1 MKPINTDFDLG
12 QWREVRVG
20 LVDSGVGSDLLAS
33 SNILIERAFFHG
45 GRGAWKDPTRLPG
58 HGQMVAGVVLEAVP
72 RAKLVVANIFGGQAT
87 ATVQVVTAALTWLAD
102 LNLDLVNLSFGT
114 VIYSEGLEVACRRM
128 ASFGT
133 LLICS
138 TPAQGGR
145 VFPAAFD
152 CCIAA
157 TGDARCMP
165 GEVSWLGTESA
176 DFGTHSFITPGDP
189 AAGGGASFAA
199 ARLTGIAASLIAKG
213 VPREAVIDTLKTN
226 CRFVGPERRARDH
239 G

>member
-1 MKPINTDFDLG
+1 MTPITTALDMG

-20 LVDSGVGSDLLAS
+20 LVDSGVGTDLLAS
-33 SNILIERAFFHG
+33 PGILIEKDFCDG
-45 GRGAWKDPTRLPG
+45 GSGPCQETMQLPG
-58 HGQMVAGVVLEAVP
+58 HGDSVARLVLDAVP
-72 RAKLVVANIFGGQAT
+72 RAKLVVANIFGGQAR

-114 VIYSEGLEVACRRM
+114 ATYSPGLEAACRRVS
-128 ASFGT
+128 SFGT
-133 LLICS
+133 LLVCS
-138 TPAQGGR
+138 TPARGGQ

-152 CCIAA
+152 CCVAV

-165 GEVSWLGTESA
+165 GEVSWLGTENA
-176 DFGTHSFITPGDP
+176 DFGTHCFVEPHDP

-213 VPREAVIDTLKTN
+213 VPRESVVHMLMAN
-226 CRFVGPERRARDH
+226 CSFVGPENRGRER

>member
-1 MKPINTDFDLG
+1 MKPISTGFDLG

-20 LVDSGVGSDLLAS
+20 LVDSGVGSELLTS
-33 SNILIERAFFHG
+33 SNLLIERAFCDG
-45 GRGAWKDPTRLPG
+45 GSGACKDAAQLSG
-58 HGQMVAGVVLEAVP
+58 HGDTVARVVLEAVP

-87 ATVQVVTAALTWLAD
+87 ATVQVVTSALTWLAD

-114 VIYSEGLEVACRRM
+114 VTYSEGLEAACRRM
-128 ASFGT
+128 SSFGT

-138 TPAQGGR
+138 TPARGGR
-145 VFPAAFD
+145 VFPAALD
-152 CCIAA
+152 CCIAV
-157 TGDARCMP
+157 TGDARCMA
-165 GEVSWLGTESA
+165 GDVSWLGTESA
-176 DFGTHSFITPGDP
+176 DFGTHSFVAAGDP
-189 AAGGGASFAA
+189 LGGGGASFAA
-199 ARLTGIAASLIAKG
+199 ARLTGIAASLIANG